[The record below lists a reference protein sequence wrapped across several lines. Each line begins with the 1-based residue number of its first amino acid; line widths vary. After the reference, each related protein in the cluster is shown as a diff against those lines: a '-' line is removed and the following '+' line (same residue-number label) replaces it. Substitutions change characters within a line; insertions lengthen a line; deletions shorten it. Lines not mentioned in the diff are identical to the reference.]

1 MGASACIGRVGG
13 LAVALGVGAAVATGA
28 LGVAAADPAAP
39 AQDSASDADSAARG
53 PAARTPAAAATR
65 TAPRSRERTAA
76 RSTRPA
82 PAAARGNDDPARASA
97 GPDAVPNIK
106 APLASRAAGAS
117 AAAAVPDM
125 VKVPAMVTPIRPLAL
140 PAPAA
145 TATATATPTPTPI
158 ALTPPAARIPAA
170 ATTVHAVRSP
180 FTRTAGPGAPVEAT
194 VGWVVLAA
202 ARRGGRPLPATAVAA
217 TVATGQTLDPTAA
230 STAEATGS
238 NPIAT
243 LLFNQTPAQSGSQT
257 GQGPTGVVTGTIEV
271 TDPDSD
277 TFTFTVATA
286 PAQGSVQVNSA
297 GQFVYTPD
305 PGAAR
310 LGLTD
315 TFTVTV
321 SDAPSGFHL
330 HGIGGLLNLLTFGLL
345 GTSGHTDTHTVTV
358 TVAPVNVTPTA
369 TVIVGDPD
377 PGTGVV
383 LGVVAGADADGDP
396 LTYTGST
403 TTAKGAV
410 LVGTD
415 GGFSYTPTAAARHAA
430 AALDAAVADTTDT
443 FTVTVADGYGG
454 SVIVPVSVVIAPAN
468 TAPVAVVTV
477 GDPDAASG
485 IVAGA
490 VSATD
495 ADGDTVEFSAPA
507 GTAKGT
513 LVLGGDGSFLYSPTA
528 TARHAAAALDAT
540 EADRTDT
547 VTVTVTDGHGGATS
561 VSVSVTIAPA
571 NAAPVG
577 AASVGDPDPD
587 TGVVLGTVAAADAD
601 GDTLTYTGSATTAK
615 GTVEVGSDGSFTYT
629 PTGAARHAAASPL
642 ATPDEL
648 TDTVTITVDDG
659 HGGSLALAVTVAIG
673 PGNSV
678 PTGSVTVGVPDPA
691 TGLVTGAVLGAD
703 ADGDPLTFTGSTT
716 TAKGTVLVGADG
728 SFSYTP
734 TPAAR
739 HVAAALDATAD
750 DTIDTFTV
758 TIADGYGGTAD
769 VAVTV
774 AIAPANA
781 DPVAVADVGLPDP
794 STGVVTGSVTAD
806 DPDGDPLA
814 FTGSTTTAKGTV
826 LVGADGSFTY
836 TPTDDARHAA
846 ASLSATA
853 AETADTFTITVSDGH
868 GAAVAVP
875 VSVTISPAN
884 ADPVATAVAGLPDA
898 TTGLVAGAILGVD
911 ADGDTLSY
919 NGSQTTTKGTVVVA
933 DDGGFTY
940 SPTALARHLA
950 AAADATVA
958 DTTDTF
964 IVTVADGYGG
974 TVAVPV
980 TVTVSPAAVTFAF
993 TYGTGSQY
1001 WTATSRAALESAA
1014 ARLSSYLVVD
1024 EPVTVTYDILG
1035 ESTPGSGW
1043 LATAWV
1049 KFSSGSP
1056 GFYGS
1061 VAQNKIITGVDANGS
1076 STDGQLTV
1084 NFAYPW
1090 AFGDTVPNNRY
1101 DFQSVAMHELVHTLG
1116 FMTGYGSDLGVTDRN
1131 WTTYDSFLADA
1142 NGTSPIGGSYV
1153 WNTAYTTNLTGGNGG
1168 LYFAGP
1174 NAVSAYGGL
1183 VPLYTPGTWTPGSS
1197 LTHLDPADALPGTV
1211 YLMDPSDG
1219 YGPGV
1224 RVITAVE
1231 VGLLTDLGYTIHAFV
1246 FVGFGLL
1253 RRRRQPPISE
1263 RHCARSDTR

>member
-1 MGASACIGRVGG
+1 MSASACIGRVGG

-28 LGVAAADPAAP
+28 VGVASADPAAS
-39 AQDSASDADSAARG
+39 AQDSASDADRAARR
-53 PAARTPAAAATR
+53 PAARMPAGAATR

-82 PAAARGNDDPARASA
+82 PAAGKRNDNAAPSSA
-97 GPDAVPNIK
+97 GPDVAPNSK
-106 APLASRAAGAS
+106 LPLTSG
-117 AAAAVPDM
+117 AAVPDV
-125 VKVPAMVTPIRPLAL
+125 VKVPTAAEPVRSLAP
-140 PAPAA
+140 PAPAM
-145 TATATATPTPTPI
+145 TTPTASPLTLTVTP
-158 ALTPPAARIPAA
+158 PPAARVPAV
-170 ATTVHAVRSP
+170 ATAVYAVRSP

-217 TVATGQTLDPTAA
+217 TVGTGQTLDPTAA

-238 NPIAT
+238 NPITT
-243 LLFNQTPAQSGSQT
+243 LLFNQTPTQSGSQT
-257 GQGPTGVVTGTIEV
+257 GQGPTGVVTGAIEV

-277 TFTFTVATA
+277 AFTFAVATA
-286 PAQGSVQVNSA
+286 PARGSVQINSV
-297 GQFVYTPD
+297 GQFAYTPD
-305 PGAAR
+305 PVAAR
-310 LGLTD
+310 VGFTD

-321 SDAPSGFHL
+321 SDAASGFHI

-358 TVAPVNVTPTA
+358 TVAPVNSAPTA
-369 TVIVGDPD
+369 TVTVGEPD

-383 LGVVAGADADGDP
+383 LGAVAGADADRDT
-396 LTYTGST
+396 LSYTGST

-410 LVGTD
+410 LVAAD
-415 GGFSYTPTAAARHAA
+415 GSFTYTPTAAARHAA
-430 AALDAAVADTTDT
+430 AALDAAVADTTDS
-443 FTVTVADGYGG
+443 FAVTVADGYGG
-454 SVIVPVSVVIAPAN
+454 AVIVSVGVAIAPAN
-468 TAPVAVVTV
+468 IAPVAVAGA
-477 GDPDAASG
+477 GDPDPESG
-485 IVAGA
+485 VVAGQ

-507 GTAKGT
+507 ETAKGT
-513 LVLGGDGSFLYSPTA
+513 LVLGGDGSFLYTPTA
-528 TARHAAAALDAT
+528 TARHTAASLSASA
-540 EADRTDT
+540 ADRTDT
-547 VTVTVTDGHGGATS
+547 ITVTVTDGHGGATP
-561 VSVSVTIAPA
+561 VSVSVTIVPA
-571 NAAPVG
+571 NSAPTATVT
-577 AASVGDPDPD
+577 VGDPDPD
-587 TGVVLGTVAAADAD
+587 TGVVLGAVAAADAD
-601 GDTLTYTGSATTAK
+601 GDTLSYIGATTAK
-615 GTVEVGSDGSFTYT
+615 GTLLVAADGSFTYT

-642 ATPDEL
+642 ATPDET
-648 TDTVTITVDDG
+648 TDIVAITVDDG
-659 HGGSLALAVTVAIG
+659 HGGSLDLPVTVAIA
-673 PGNSV
+673 PDNSV
-678 PTGSVTVGVPDPA
+678 PTGSVTVGIPDPA

-703 ADGDPLTFTGSTT
+703 ADGDPLTFTGSAT

-728 SFSYTP
+728 GFSYTP

-739 HVAAALDATAD
+739 HVAAAVDATAE
-750 DTIDTFTV
+750 DTTDTFTV
-758 TIADGYGGTAD
+758 TIADGYGGTAA

-774 AIAPANA
+774 PIAPANN
-781 DPVAVADVGLPDP
+781 DPVAVADVGLPDA
-794 STGVVTGSVTAD
+794 STGVVTGSVNAY

-814 FTGSTTTAKGTV
+814 YGGPAGTAKGSV
-826 LVGADGSFTY
+826 VIDSDGVFAY
-836 TPTDDARHAA
+836 TPTPDARHAA
-846 ASLSATA
+846 ASLNATA
-853 AETADTFTITVSDGH
+853 ADTADTFTITVSDGH
-868 GAAVAVP
+868 GGTVAVP
-875 VSVTISPAN
+875 VSVTIAPAN

-911 ADGDTLSY
+911 ADGDALSY

-950 AAADATVA
+950 AAANATVA

-1001 WTATSRAALESAA
+1001 WTATSRDALESAA

-1024 EPVTVTYDILG
+1024 EPVTVTYDIVG
-1035 ESTPGSGW
+1035 ENNPGTGW

-1056 GFYGS
+1056 GYYGT
-1061 VAQNKIITGVDANGS
+1061 VVQNKIITGVDANGS
-1076 STDGQLTV
+1076 TADGQLTV

-1116 FMTGYGSDLGVTDRN
+1116 FITGYGTDLGVTDRN
-1131 WTTYDSFLADA
+1131 WTTYDSFLAGAD
-1142 NGTSPIGGSYV
+1142 GTSPIGGSYV
-1153 WNTAYTTNLTGGNGG
+1153 WNSAFIPNLTGGNGG

-1174 NAVSAYGGL
+1174 NAVSAYGGP

-1197 LTHLDPADALPGTV
+1197 LTHLDPADAPPATV
-1211 YLMDPSDG
+1211 YLMDPSDS

-1224 RVITAVE
+1224 RVFTGVE
-1231 VGLLTDLGYTIHAFV
+1231 VGILTDLGYTIHAFA

-1253 RRRRQPPISE
+1253 RRRRQPPISD